1 MSRYTYVEHPAHEVL
16 QPVTFDSAP
25 RIISQ
30 QRVDVYEGDTLI
42 RAFIHNAWHDC
53 NGRLVRYTTDEVA
66 A

>member
-1 MSRYTYVEHPAHEVL
+1 MSRYTYVEHPAQEVL
-16 QPVTFDSAP
+16 HPVVFESAP
-25 RIISQ
+25 RITQ
-30 QRVDVYEGDTLI
+30 RQRVDVYEAGKLV